1 MSKLPELIEKDGDVM
16 AYSKTNWTEATP
28 ITADKLNQM
37 EEGIANAIPQER
49 FKWEWLSTQPT
60 HIWCTNGN
68 PTEYKVFNPA
78 DLSVSNATKINNM
91 QVRGGAGLGGAEGY
105 ITFSW

>member
-1 MSKLPELIEKDGDVM
+1 MM
-16 AYSKTNWTEATP
+16 AYKKVNWSETTP
-28 ITADKLNQM
+28 VTASNLNQM

-60 HIWCTNGN
+60 HIWGTNGN

-91 QVRGGAGLGGAEGY
+91 QVRGGSGLTGASGY